1 MLSRFLS
8 NPIQAAQ
15 RTKDDLAVA
24 GRAAAVQGATETTPP
39 LAHFTDNLGPLKR
52 PADAALSAIQG
63 QVKGDPARFATLATM
78 IAPDTIKALLST
90 PAGIPLLTAAYGTLA
105 GGKDM
110 ASTDAL
116 YKPVIDRI
124 SGK

>member
-1 MLSRFLS
+1 
-8 NPIQAAQ
+8 
-15 RTKDDLAVA
+15 
-24 GRAAAVQGATETTPP
+24 
-39 LAHFTDNLGPLKR
+39 
-52 PADAALSAIQG
+52 
-63 QVKGDPARFATLATM
+63 VKGDPARFATLATM
-78 IAPDTIKALLST
+78 VAPETIKALLST

-124 SGK
+124 TGK